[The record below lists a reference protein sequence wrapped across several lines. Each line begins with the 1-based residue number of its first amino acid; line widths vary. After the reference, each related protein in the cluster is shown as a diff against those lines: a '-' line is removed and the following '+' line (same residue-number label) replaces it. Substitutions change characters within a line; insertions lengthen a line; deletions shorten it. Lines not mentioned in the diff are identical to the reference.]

1 MLGWLGMNVETR
13 RPAVSAA
20 APGRR
25 VSLPAPPRP
34 GWQTIDILR
43 AAALVLGLWLFL
55 RLLWLTYPL
64 LFTAFLGILFGLVVA
79 RGADLLQ
86 RFRIPRGLAAAGIVF
101 GFIGLLVG
109 LGFWVGPTLSD
120 QLAEMRTAVP
130 QSIDKLEGWLGRHQ
144 GGLLGQMLPFE
155 TGSPETPGTA
165 EPPAPSTPPATAGEE
180 PSGGAAA
187 ATEKPPADTG
197 AQPSGQLS
205 NLPDTLSGQLGA
217 ITRYLFSFLTS
228 TVAVITGLL
237 LILFTAIYIG
247 SDPDLYR
254 RGLLHLIPHRGR
266 PRAEEV
272 LDAVGMTLRRWL
284 RAQLIAM
291 AVIGIVTTLGL
302 WALDVKA
309 ALALGLIAG
318 LLEFIP
324 LVGPWLSAVPA
335 VAMAFLDSPQKALF
349 VVLLYMGIQFLEN
362 HFLIPM
368 VMQEGVDLPPVLTL
382 LGLALMGVVFG
393 FLGMLIAVP
402 LLAAIMTAVKLLYVE
417 GVVGDD
423 VETVLES

>member
-1 MLGWLGMNVETR
+1 M
-13 RPAVSAA
+13 
-20 APGRR
+20 
-25 VSLPAPPRP
+25 
-34 GWQTIDILR
+34 
-43 AAALVLGLWLFL
+43 GLWLVL
-55 RLLWLTYPL
+55 RLLWVTYPL
-64 LFTAFLGILFGLVVA
+64 LFAAFLGVLFGLVVA
-79 RGADLLQ
+79 RGADWLQ
-86 RFRIPRGLAAAGIVF
+86 RFRIPRGLGAACIVF
-101 GFIGLLVG
+101 GFVGLLVG
-109 LGFWVGPTLSD
+109 LGFWTGPTLRT
-120 QLAEMRTAVP
+120 QLDELRTAVP
-130 QSIDKLEGWLGRHQ
+130 QSIDKVEAWLGRHQ
-144 GGLLGQMLPFE
+144 DGLLGQVLPVGPE
-155 TGSPETPGTA
+155 RPARSQPAPQAVPEQPASSPEQPGQ
-165 EPPAPSTPPATAGEE
+165 AGQ
-180 PSGGAAA
+180 
-187 ATEKPPADTG
+187 
-197 AQPSGQLS
+197 QPSGQLS

-217 ITRYLFSFLTS
+217 ISRYLFSFLTS
-228 TVAVITGLL
+228 TVAVITGIL
-237 LILFTAIYIG
+237 LILFVAIYIG
-247 SDPDLYR
+247 SAPDLYL
-254 RGLLHLIPHRGR
+254 RGLLHLIPHRAR
-266 PRAEEV
+266 PRAEVV
-272 LDAVGMTLRRWL
+272 LDAVGLTLRRWL

-324 LVGPWLSAVPA
+324 LVGPWLSALPA

-423 VETVLES
+423 VETVLDS